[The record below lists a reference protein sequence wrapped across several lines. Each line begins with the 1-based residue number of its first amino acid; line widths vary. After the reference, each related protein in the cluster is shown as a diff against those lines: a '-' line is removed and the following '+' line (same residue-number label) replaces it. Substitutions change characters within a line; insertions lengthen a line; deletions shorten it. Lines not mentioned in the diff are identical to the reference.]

1 MVEVPGQP
9 LFRVWHPSPTPQTLN
24 PYAPCSC
31 PSPPHS
37 ADTYVK
43 PDPDDVLRDPGM
55 CEDFNSMCAKWESEG
70 ECNKNPGFMVRG
82 GATRTRGS
90 W

>member
-1 MVEVPGQP
+1 M
-9 LFRVWHPSPTPQTLN
+9 
-24 PYAPCSC
+24 
-31 PSPPHS
+31 
-37 ADTYVK
+37 K
-43 PDPDDVLRDPGM
+43 PDPVDMTRDPGM